1 MLSVEDEM
9 AFSRSSFLDKSEE
22 EQDTIKQNRLYKF
35 TKINFYILYFI
46 EVIIRNKKDEYATII
61 LI

>member
-22 EQDTIKQNRLYKF
+22 EQDIIKENRLYKF
-35 TKINFYILYFI
+35 TKINFYILYFY
-46 EVIIRNKKDEYATII
+46 RGYNKK
-61 LI
+61 